1 MAGQADNL
9 HLPSAQHASR
19 APLKSSGF
27 NAHGAI
33 MKKPSTRSARI
44 LTDAIAKTDEVQEE
58 LHDAAQALSGANAV
72 LSSPLSNAQAASAV
86 AGAVKQN
93 IAAESKVESAA
104 QELESVK
111 DLIQEAQIAQAAGEE
126 KRNAGEGTASIL
138 AYFEGRRAQARE
150 DENKGS

>member
-1 MAGQADNL
+1 
-9 HLPSAQHASR
+9 
-19 APLKSSGF
+19 
-27 NAHGAI
+27 
-33 MKKPSTRSARI
+33 MKKPSTRSTRI

-111 DLIQEAQIAQAAGEE
+111 ELIQEAQIAQAAGEE

-150 DENKGS
+150 DEGKGS